1 MGEEKELARAEDS
14 MSLSKPPGYC
24 NIIWPDDPL
33 YRKLGEVCE
42 CSCGALGIGKP
53 VERMRAMKRESEDG
67 RKFVGKVALDSEWGS
82 DNSMHFCLN
91 GHKRR
96 QEMHPDEPLSNSAP
110 VQKHVAEEVVVKQV
124 EERLKENH
132 AGTCT
137 DGDSGEDCVSITLI
151 WDQAGGAWDLD
162 LWVTDP
168 SGEVIKHDHKTSASG
183 GKLDTDKIE
192 SDDDPVENIIWKR
205 DAPKGEYVVQVH
217 PFAAGGKGKNFKVV
231 IMHHGEQ
238 EILQE
243 MMEVDESRHWHPA
256 KDVKRFTN

>member
-1 MGEEKELARAEDS
+1 
-14 MSLSKPPGYC
+14 
-24 NIIWPDDPL
+24 
-33 YRKLGEVCE
+33 
-42 CSCGALGIGKP
+42 
-53 VERMRAMKRESEDG
+53 
-67 RKFVGKVALDSEWGS
+67 VGKVALDSEWGR

-96 QEMHPDEPLSNSAP
+96 QEMHPDEPISNSAP

-168 SGEVIKHDHKTSASG
+168 SGELIKFNHRTSASG

-192 SDDDPVENIIWKR
+192 SDDDPVENIIWKH

-217 PFAAGGKGKNFKVV
+217 PFAAGGKGKK
-231 IMHHGEQ
+231 
-238 EILQE
+238 LQGSNHASRRTRNPPRDDGGRRKSVPASCQGCE
-243 MMEVDESRHWHPA
+243 EVHQLSRA
-256 KDVKRFTN
+256 ARVL